1 MKEEPKQIKCYCGHT
16 TYCDCSPLKKH
27 DGYIVPFDMPSESL
41 KKGDILRKKAAY
53 GDLDLFENIVV
64 LNSSYCLPPEWVET
78 WEKHYKEEVK
88 QTAVEFLLDNMHYST
103 STKWQDIIQQAKEME
118 KEQIMDAHNQGYA
131 DGYRD
136 NRNSPIDYYNE
147 KYGSKI

>member
-16 TYCDCSPLKKH
+16 TYCDCSPLEEH

-53 GDLDLFENIVV
+53 GDLDLFENIVI

-78 WEKHYKEEVK
+78 WEKY
-88 QTAVEFLLDNMHYST
+88 
-103 STKWQDIIQQAKEME
+103 
-118 KEQIMDAHNQGYA
+118 YA
-131 DGYRD
+131 
-136 NRNSPIDYYNE
+136 E
-147 KYGSKI
+147 TYGE